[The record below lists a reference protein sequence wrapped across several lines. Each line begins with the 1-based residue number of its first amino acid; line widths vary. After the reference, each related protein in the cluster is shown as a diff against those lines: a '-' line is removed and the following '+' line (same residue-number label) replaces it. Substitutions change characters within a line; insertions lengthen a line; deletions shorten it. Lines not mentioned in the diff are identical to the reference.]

1 VADGVLLS
9 GYEALEQ
16 GDVAPLLALLA
27 DDFEWEEPALP
38 GYPLAGLHRGAEG
51 LANGVLAPLAE
62 LLEGLTF
69 SVKSVMVDSVLRTEV
84 ATGVMR
90 GRPAGAADEWELPF
104 AHVWE
109 LGSDGLAVRAVAYFD
124 RSRLTLAASR
134 RQLADVADELLD
146 QAAEIRAQWSRL
158 GDALRAAGVEAP
170 EGAAAGAEEVSEPV
184 GAASARL
191 AAVDMAQDG
200 ASREEVDAYLREELA
215 VEDTGA
221 ILDEV
226 FPDSASASG
235 SASGSGSASDAAPVP
250 GGDPGELEST
260 RLARLFARNR
270 S

>member
-1 VADGVLLS
+1 MPVADGVLLS
-9 GYEALEQ
+9 GYEALER

-38 GYPLAGLHRGAEG
+38 GYPLAGVHRGAEG
-51 LANGVLAPLAE
+51 LATGVLAPLAE

-69 SVKSVMVDSVLRTEV
+69 SVKSVMVDTVLRCEV
-84 ATGVMR
+84 VTGVMR
-90 GRPAGAADEWELPF
+90 GRPAGAAAEWDLPF

-170 EGAAAGAEEVSEPV
+170 EGAQADEAAEPA
-184 GAASARL
+184 GEASARL

-200 ASREEVDAYLREELA
+200 ASREEIESYLRDELGVEETA
-215 VEDTGA
+215 P

-226 FPDSASASG
+226 FPAGGAG
-235 SASGSGSASDAAPVP
+235 AP
-250 GGDPGELEST
+250 GGPAAELDST
-260 RLARLFARNR
+260 RLARIFARNR